1 MDYQRRELVGMED
14 LLRTAPREGGR
25 INPVATVLFI
35 ITAGVGIG
43 LSSYFNNF
51 IWGIPFFLLAFLVGA
66 ALKIASQWERVIV
79 LKLGKYHRMKG
90 PGLFWVIPIIE
101 SIPYWIDIRV
111 WATDIKAEQTLTKD
125 NVPVD
130 VDAIVFWKVIDP
142 EKAALEVENYRA
154 AISLASQ
161 TALRDT
167 IGKTTLSEMLVG
179 REKLDVD
186 LKKRIDDRSDPWGIS
201 VQSVEIRE
209 VLIPQ
214 ALQKAMSMQA
224 QAEREKQARVL
235 LGEAEKLIAGKFAEA
250 AKSYVN
256 NPTALHLRA
265 MNMLYEGLK
274 EKATIM
280 IVPSTAI
287 DTMNI
292 GAYAGLTALSK
303 IATKEMEAEE
313 KEEKEKEKEEKPP
326 R

>member
-1 MDYQRRELVGMED
+1 
-14 LLRTAPREGGR
+14 
-25 INPVATVLFI
+25 
-35 ITAGVGIG
+35 
-43 LSSYFNNF
+43 
-51 IWGIPFFLLAFLVGA
+51 
-66 ALKIASQWERVIV
+66 
-79 LKLGKYHRMKG
+79 MKG
-90 PGLFWVIPIIE
+90 PGLFWVIPIVE

-130 VDAIVFWKVIDP
+130 VDAIVFWKVFDP
-142 EKAALEVENYRA
+142 EKAALEVENYRT

-179 REKLDVD
+179 RERLDVD
-186 LKKRIDDRSDPWGIS
+186 LKKRIDDRSEPWGIS

-209 VLIPQ
+209 VLIPRE
-214 ALQKAMSMQA
+214 LQKAMSMQA

-235 LGEAEKLIAGKFAEA
+235 LGEAERLIAGKFADA
-250 AKSYVN
+250 AKTYAN

-280 IVPSTAI
+280 IVPSTAV

-303 IATKEMEAEE
+303 ITTKEMEAEE
-313 KEEKEKEKEEKPP
+313 KEEKEKEKEKEPP
-326 R
+326 PKAGSR